1 MNHHISGNS
10 AKAERLLRKLLNAL
24 PENSPYIL
32 KVMDSLSS
40 TLGQQGKY
48 DEAIV
53 IYKQLLENYK
63 QKSAIGS
70 ILPETLKVMDHLA
83 AVLSHQGRY
92 AEAISMFMECLEKQQ
107 FVMGPTHQD
116 TLHTMCNLATNY
128 IMQGL
133 SDLICSTSY
142 CN

>member
-1 MNHHISGNS
+1 VNHHISGNS
-10 AKAERLLRKLLNAL
+10 AKAERLLRKLLVAL

-32 KVMDSLSS
+32 KVLDSLAS

-53 IYKQLLENYK
+53 IYKQQLENYK
-63 QKSAIGS
+63 QKSAIGP
-70 ILPETLKVMDHLA
+70 ILPETLKIMDHLA
-83 AVLSHQGRY
+83 AALSHQGRY
-92 AEAISMFMECLEKQQ
+92 AEAISMFMDCLEKQQ

-128 IMQGL
+128 VMQGL
-133 SDLICSTSY
+133 I
-142 CN
+142 